1 MIDKKIELKIYRKIG
16 VSKDGVLNMPVL
28 CAQLPLSMVYDEPYA
43 PIRSSLLAGK
53 SDARIGLIVGWL
65 SGGGGLHFEILRGN
79 SKGIREKSKS
89 HDSFRQGYVGACAV

>member
-1 MIDKKIELKIYRKIG
+1 M
-16 VSKDGVLNMPVL
+16 SKDGVLNMPVL

-65 SGGGGLHFEILRGN
+65 SGAAAFTLKFCAEIAREFEKKAKAMTALDRDMWVRALCDCGGHL
-79 SKGIREKSKS
+79 
-89 HDSFRQGYVGACAV
+89 